1 MSKSYNGNGGGQPA
15 LTIMFHT
22 YLKNFCF
29 SKRSKYFLEY
39 RIRFI
44 PQCNRYHIPQQ
55 VD

>member
-1 MSKSYNGNGGGQPA
+1 MAFGYVKVIQWKPRQNNIEKT
-15 LTIMFHT
+15 L
-22 YLKNFCF
+22 FC
-29 SKRSKYFLEY
+29 SRESKYFLEY